1 MNCSHVCA
9 LGGIFTYPWLWGS
22 CKAVRISLSVS
33 LPFVLSQAPS
43 SLCHPTVSLSLFYI
57 HEGTGVC
64 TDTSRRIVLDVART
78 FADWRLVEITR
89 SKPTVF
95 LSLSLSLS
103 LNYSKSNLQASVRNE
118 CKNEL
123 DVMSDWPAEDRCEK
137 RDTMRRASGPRENPG
152 RVVVLPTSF

>member
-103 LNYSKSNLQASVRNE
+103 LWITASPIYKHRYETNAKMNWTSWATDQPRTDAKKGTQ
-118 CKNEL
+118 CG
-123 DVMSDWPAEDRCEK
+123 A
-137 RDTMRRASGPRENPG
+137 RADQERI
-152 RVVVLPTSF
+152 LAA

>member
-1 MNCSHVCA
+1 M
-9 LGGIFTYPWLWGS
+9 
-22 CKAVRISLSVS
+22 
-33 LPFVLSQAPS
+33 
-43 SLCHPTVSLSLFYI
+43 
-57 HEGTGVC
+57 C

-103 LNYSKSNLQASVRNE
+103 LSLNYSKSNLQASVRNE

-123 DVMSDWPAEDRCEK
+123 DVMSD
-137 RDTMRRASGPRENPG
+137 
-152 RVVVLPTSF
+152 